1 MKEEY
6 DSAPASSSDSE
17 DGDAEEKEDK
27 KTTKSAKKATPKEK
41 QKAVIKSPKDKSPK
55 VKEESPSI
63 KKESSQEEK
72 QNSVSK
78 DSSPKAEKEP
88 ATPKEEKTK
97 SPAVKKEPSS
107 AKNPFALM
115 MGGKSKSDSGSSSNN
130 ALDKYEDVVKKS
142 RYHPIEDACWKKGE
156 KTPYLVFAKT
166 LQVNIFTVHFQC
178 ASKFIMFYSTIFY
191 FNGRCKLLLESE
203 AVLLDG
209 LYFLVDSSSL
219 HLLLVRN
226 YPKGV

>member
-41 QKAVIKSPKDKSPK
+41 KKAVTKSPKEKSPK

-115 MGGKSKSDSGSSSNN
+115 MGGKSKSDAGSSSNN

-156 KTPYLVFAKT
+156 KTPYLAFAKT
-166 LQVNIFTVHFQC
+166 LQVNIFAVYFQC
-178 ASKFIMFYSTIFY
+178 GSKFIMFYSAFY
-191 FNGRCKLLLESE
+191 FNGRRKLLLESA

-209 LYFLVDSSSL
+209 LDFRV
-219 HLLLVRN
+219 
-226 YPKGV
+226 

>member
-17 DGDAEEKEDK
+17 DGDAEENENK
-27 KTTKSAKKATPKEK
+27 KTPKSAKKATPKEK
-41 QKAVIKSPKDKSPK
+41 KKAVTKSPKEKSPK

-63 KKESSQEEK
+63 KQESSP
-72 QNSVSK
+72 VSK
-78 DSSPKAEKEP
+78 VSSPKAEKEP

-115 MGGKSKSDSGSSSNN
+115 MGSKSKSDAGSSSNN
-130 ALDKYEDVVKKS
+130 VLDKYEDVVKKS

-156 KTPYLVFAKT
+156 KTPYLAFAKT
-166 LQVNIFTVHFQC
+166 LQVNIFAVYFQC
-178 ASKFIMFYSTIFY
+178 GSKFIMFYSAFY
-191 FNGRCKLLLESE
+191 FNGRRKLLLESA

-209 LYFLVDSSSL
+209 LYFLV
-219 HLLLVRN
+219 
-226 YPKGV
+226 